1 LPALLAALERD
12 VVLATGRTVRVRAVR
27 ASDVAGLRS
36 FYDHLSE
43 KSSYYRWFGLR
54 PAIPDEEMSR
64 SALQDVRG
72 HVALIAE
79 SGSEVIGIAEYFGR
93 PGGEEAELGLAV
105 ADEHQHEGVA
115 TILLEDLAVVA
126 RAAGLRRLVA
136 VVLPANTAMTAVF
149 RTVGLVNRAW
159 FDGGVIR
166 VELDLTTDDLLQD
179 HADLR
184 DWNAVVRSL
193 QPVVRPRHVVVIG
206 ASRRASSPGRRILA
220 KLAATFAGKVSVVHP
235 SGERIAGVESVRSLV
250 DLSAD
255 VPDLAVVAVPAAAV
269 VSVVDEC
276 GRIGIP
282 AAVIISAGFAERD
295 SDGTTGQDDLLAAAR
310 RHGMRIIGP
319 NCLGVVSTSVG
330 LDATFSDLEFR
341 PGGIAIATQSGGV
354 GLVVAAEAAR
364 REVGISSFVS
374 MGNKADVSGND
385 LLRLWAD
392 DEASRVILLYLES
405 FGDPVRFARVARA
418 VSRRKPVIALKSGR
432 SAPGRRGARSHTA
445 AIASDD
451 AAVDA
456 LFRHTGVLRANSL
469 EELIDAGLLLERQPT
484 PAGKRVAVVGNAG
497 GPLILGADAADAAGL
512 EVPELSAALQT
523 RLAELEPTA
532 AAVANP
538 VDLSATVA
546 PDRLAAVVE
555 AVASSSEVDACIVVW
570 VDVDGRASDVEG
582 ALAHLDDVG
591 VTLAMSR
598 MGGGTSAGVIATA
611 ESHVPRFPSP
621 ERAAVAV
628 GLAARRGAWLS
639 SIEADDAAPGD
650 EDLADALAVARRIV
664 RQHDEGADAT
674 PPLSDRTGHRW
685 VSPSAAFETLA
696 VVGVP
701 IAPWQY
707 VRSGAECQRAAKVV
721 GTPCVIKA
729 DVTEVLHKTDAGAV
743 VMDVDSP
750 EEASGVYTS
759 FEDRFGDRLVGA
771 LVQAQAGRGIELL
784 VGATRSAGTG
794 PVIVVGAGGI
804 EAELRNDN
812 AVLAAPAT
820 IGEIRRAVEGL
831 RLAPLFHGFRGR
843 PEVSVDPVIEA
854 IHRVSLLV
862 AAAPEI
868 VELDVNPLIVDA
880 SGCLAVDA
888 RMAIDD
894 SARPIRPLRGLRGR

>member
-1 LPALLAALERD
+1 MRLSRDIENEQIDTLPELIAALERD

-27 ASDVAGLRS
+27 TRDVAALRS
-36 FYDHLSE
+36 FYDRLSE

-54 PAIPDEEMSR
+54 PAIPDDEMAR
-64 SALQDVRG
+64 SAMQDVRR

-79 SGSEVIGIAEYFGR
+79 SNTEIIGIAEYFGR
-93 PGGEEAELGLAV
+93 PEGEEAELGLAV
-105 ADEHQHEGVA
+105 ADDHHHEGVA

-149 RTVGLVNRAW
+149 RTVGLVNRSW
-159 FDGGVIR
+159 FDDGVIS

-206 ASRRASSPGRRILA
+206 ASRHASSPGRRILA
-220 KLAATFAGKVSVVHP
+220 KLATTFTGKLSVVHP

-269 VSVVDEC
+269 VDVVDEC

-310 RHGMRIIGP
+310 RHGMRIVGP

-330 LDATFSDLEFR
+330 LDATFSDLDFR

-392 DEASRVILLYLES
+392 DEDSRVILLYLES

-484 PAGKRVAVVGNAG
+484 P
-497 GPLILGADAADAAGL
+497 
-512 EVPELSAALQT
+512 
-523 RLAELEPTA
+523 
-532 AAVANP
+532 
-538 VDLSATVA
+538 
-546 PDRLAAVVE
+546 
-555 AVASSSEVDACIVVW
+555 
-570 VDVDGRASDVEG
+570 
-582 ALAHLDDVG
+582 
-591 VTLAMSR
+591 
-598 MGGGTSAGVIATA
+598 GGGGSPWSA
-611 ESHVPRFPSP
+611 
-621 ERAAVAV
+621 
-628 GLAARRGAWLS
+628 
-639 SIEADDAAPGD
+639 
-650 EDLADALAVARRIV
+650 
-664 RQHDEGADAT
+664 
-674 PPLSDRTGHRW
+674 
-685 VSPSAAFETLA
+685 
-696 VVGVP
+696 
-701 IAPWQY
+701 
-707 VRSGAECQRAAKVV
+707 
-721 GTPCVIKA
+721 
-729 DVTEVLHKTDAGAV
+729 
-743 VMDVDSP
+743 M
-750 EEASGVYTS
+750 
-759 FEDRFGDRLVGA
+759 
-771 LVQAQAGRGIELL
+771 
-784 VGATRSAGTG
+784 
-794 PVIVVGAGGI
+794 
-804 EAELRNDN
+804 
-812 AVLAAPAT
+812 
-820 IGEIRRAVEGL
+820 RAV
-831 RLAPLFHGFRGR
+831 P
-843 PEVSVDPVIEA
+843 
-854 IHRVSLLV
+854 
-862 AAAPEI
+862 
-868 VELDVNPLIVDA
+868 
-880 SGCLAVDA
+880 
-888 RMAIDD
+888 
-894 SARPIRPLRGLRGR
+894 